1 MVNSTTRG
9 KLQSLLLWIISAAS
23 VADACIVTAPNVVRL
38 GVEETLVVFNRGV
51 ATKDVSLLVQDY
63 PGRLNTLF
71 RHTVSLGPEESQVI
85 RMRLDTE
92 KINAKDVTM
101 GQPRYVSLIAEC
113 GNTYKKEARLL
124 ISDKGGYLLL
134 QTDKPIYTPKQ
145 TVNIRVVAVGEN
157 LVPTTGQVKLK
168 IKNPQDI
175 VTYKTVLDTTSNSSG
190 TGMFSHS
197 YRFPESP
204 ILGEWKAVVTHGA
217 HLTQE
222 TEVKFTLDEYVL
234 PTFSVELTL
243 PSVILTDQEY
253 IDGEVLA
260 KYVYGKPVVGSVA
273 FRFRLRNEAN
283 QDTEVGSTNFK
294 ELIDGKGRF
303 RIATQEFR
311 MMRSKR
317 WGALVKGN
325 RFVVEADVLD
335 KATSKR
341 ESTIDDSAIFASSP
355 YLVTFS
361 STPKDFKPGTSTMIV
376 AEIKHVNGKPAIGI
390 PTELTALDDR
400 EEVVLVDTTSSTS
413 DNTGRVAF
421 SVQTSRFQTA
431 LKIKVQTKDPKYASH
446 QQADGNI
453 VLHPFTSPTN
463 AFVSLKRIDTRVA
476 LKVGEHFDGYA
487 RAEPSNIS
495 PIYYMVISRGQTKAH
510 GKVNE
515 SSFYKTFGFQVTPE
529 MSPGARVLVYAFH
542 EGHLLADSMNI
553 EVEEVCTGSSDIEIE
568 PEFRSEEPG
577 SSGVL
582 NVRGREGTRVGILAV
597 DKAVY
602 ILNNKEL
609 LTREKL
615 FTVLKSHD
623 LGCGP
628 GGGLTSDVVLAD
640 TGIVIIS
647 EETLEN
653 AIRTDN
659 SCESRIR
666 RRRSILKRAADNF
679 QDPFLRQCCILGQK
693 RDRLGRTCQARAD
706 IVYEHMDGKDQ
717 AKECSEAFEECCK
730 EIRPQGFPGPRVP
743 NLQAT
748 GDERARHGIEFITED
763 SVDEVDGPST
773 SPLVRRD
780 FRETWLFDEGTV
792 GSDGTAKFSASLPH
806 SITTWSVQAVSVSPT
821 GGVCVPPSKEVRA
834 FQDIFLQVSI
844 PYKVVRNE
852 QIEVLATVYNYGS
865 RSLLGNVYIYGAEGL
880 CTGAP
885 VGQRSERRPIQVNA
899 TSAASVTFPVIPL
912 KEGEFVVKIHVKSTR
927 GEDIV
932 EKVLNVVPEGVTVE
946 KSISIP
952 IDPTNERRRKTR
964 SIRGDRY
971 QDSLDTAAKVQVIA
985 VNTRLPPDAVPD
997 TKHCSLS
1004 VIGNKIGPSVQTTLQ
1019 NIENMIAMPTGCGE
1033 QNMMLMAPTLYTL
1046 EYLKHKGVLNATLEE
1061 KAYRY
1066 VREGYEQELSF
1077 RKPDG
1082 AFSAFKHRDSSV
1094 WLTAFVM
1101 RVFCKARQYASID
1114 PEVIKSGMLWLAS
1127 RQEIDGSFKERKPI
1141 MHKVMLGGVKG
1152 SVPMTAFV
1160 LLTFY
1165 ECQSP
1170 SDTEDKIIG
1179 KTKSNAEEYLN
1190 RHVHDIH
1197 EPYVAALV
1205 AYALSLGNNPEK
1217 HTAMDVMKDE
1227 LLYDHMLN
1235 TRSTGEEATPL
1246 VVEGTSYALLAFLEH
1261 NDLESS
1267 SSIVNWLNTHR
1278 SASGSFVS
1286 TQDTVVALQALT
1298 EFALKARESYLD
1310 LMCNVTLSNQRNFKK
1325 SIRLKRENAA
1335 ILQQLDIPDVSGK
1348 MFVSASGTGSGLLS
1362 VKIKYNVLVPPE
1374 ALCKFNI
1381 TVKAEVH
1388 IERKKSVKSL
1398 DFPPDLLDELLGPEP
1413 NRKRRSPWF
1422 FGARESRMSSLAG
1435 SFNGD
1440 PRDRGSIDP
1449 TPDTSVNLDRTP
1461 QKSKLLYDI
1470 EVCSRYLGGSESNM
1484 AVIEV
1489 GIFSG
1494 FVPVE
1499 KDLKEETARN
1509 ELLAKYE
1516 ITEKNVI
1523 LYFDK
1528 IPAEVPTCVKFRAE
1542 REHVV
1547 HNVQSAVVKV
1557 YDYYNPMHSCTQ
1569 FYGPGSTSP
1578 LLKLICEDNQCQC
1591 AEAECP
1597 SKEPF
1602 HEITKAGSIFRQR
1615 KNLGIMACENHDF
1628 AWKGQVFSN
1637 EVENGYRNIRFKVDV
1652 AVKEGAE
1659 NKTALLSNLKILR
1672 ARELCHMADLTVG
1685 GIYMIFG
1692 EDSEPFERNGN
1703 VIRRYDLNQNVRI
1716 FNMHDRSSTE
1726 DYRKLSS
1733 LFQWLT
1739 TGFIKRGGCGPQ

>member
-1 MVNSTTRG
+1 MALFSTRR
-9 KLQSLLLWIISAAS
+9 KLQCCLVWIISA
-23 VADACIVTAPNVVRL
+23 VAIADSCIITAPNVVRL
-38 GVEETLVVFNRGV
+38 GVEETLVVFNRGG
-51 ATKDVSLLVQDY
+51 AKDVSLLVQDY

-71 RHTVSLGPEESQVI
+71 SRTISLAPEESQVV
-85 RMRLDTE
+85 RMRLDAA
-92 KINAKDVTM
+92 KIDTKDVTS
-101 GQPRYVSLIAEC
+101 GQPRYVSLITEC
-113 GNTYKKEARLL
+113 GRAYKKEARLL

-145 TVNIRVVAVGEN
+145 TVHIRMIAVGEN
-157 LVPTTGQVKLK
+157 LVPSTGQVKLE

-175 VTYKTVLDTTSNSSG
+175 VTHKTVLDTTSNSSG

-217 HLTQE
+217 HLTQA

-234 PTFSVELTL
+234 PRFSVELNV

-253 IDGEVLA
+253 IEGEVFA

-283 QDTEVGSTNFK
+283 EDTEVGSTNFK
-294 ELIDGKGRF
+294 ELIDGRGLFKIR
-303 RIATQEFR
+303 TDEFKMPR
-311 MMRSKR
+311 RKR
-317 WGALVKGN
+317 WSALVQGN

-341 ESTIDDSAIFASSP
+341 ESTVDDSAIFASSP
-355 YLVTFS
+355 YLVTFK

-376 AEIKHVNGKPAIGI
+376 AEIKHVNGKPAVGI

-400 EEVVLVDTTSSTS
+400 EEAVLVDTTSSTS
-413 DNTGRVAF
+413 DHTGRVAF
-421 SVQTSRFQTA
+421 SVQTTRFQTA
-431 LKIKVQTKDPKYASH
+431 LKIKVQTRDPKYKSH
-446 QQADGNI
+446 QQADGNV
-453 VLHPFTSPTN
+453 VLRPFTSPTN
-463 AFVSLKRIDTRVA
+463 AFVALKRIDTRVA
-476 LKVGEHFDGYA
+476 LKVGEHFDGYV
-487 RAEPSNIS
+487 RSEPPNIT
-495 PIYYMVISRGQTKAH
+495 PVYYMVISRGQTKAH

-515 SSFYKTFGFQVTPE
+515 SSFHHKSFVFQVTPE
-529 MSPGARVLVYAFH
+529 MSPGARVLVYTFH
-542 EGHLLADSMNI
+542 DGHLLADSMNI
-553 EVEEVCTGSSDIEIE
+553 EVEEVCSDSSNIEIE
-568 PEFRSEEPG
+568 PAFRSEEPG
-577 SSGVL
+577 SSGAL
-582 NVRGREGTRVGILAV
+582 MVRGKEGTRVGILAV

-615 FTVLKSHD
+615 FTAFKSHD

-628 GGGLTSDVVLAD
+628 GGGLTSDAVIAD
-640 TGIVIIS
+640 TGVVIIS
-647 EETLEN
+647 EETVEN
-653 AIRTDN
+653 VIRTEN

-666 RRRSILKRAADNF
+666 RRRIIMKRAVSSYE
-679 QDPFLRQCCILGQK
+679 DPFLRQCCELGHK
-693 RDRLGRTCQARAD
+693 RDRLGRSCNARAD
-706 IVYEHMDGKDQ
+706 IVWAHLEGKNQ
-717 AKECSEAFEECCK
+717 AKECAEAFEDCCRRVSPV
-730 EIRPQGFPGPRVP
+730 ESHGVHGMAFPGPTEDDRS
-743 NLQAT
+743 
-748 GDERARHGIEFITED
+748 RHGIEFSTAD
-763 SVDEVDGPST
+763 TVDGDHASSST
-773 SPLVRRD
+773 NTLVRND
-780 FRETWLFDEGTV
+780 FRETWLFDEETV
-792 GSDGTAKFSASLPH
+792 GSDGFAKFSASLPH

-834 FQDIFLQVSI
+834 FQDIFLQVSL

-852 QIEVLATVYNYGS
+852 QIEVLATVYNYGN
-865 RSLLGNVYIYGAEGL
+865 RPLHGNVYIYGAEGL

-885 VGQRSERRPIQVNA
+885 VGMRSERRPIQVNA
-899 TSAASVTFPVIPL
+899 TSAASITFPVIPL
-912 KEGEFVVKIHVKSTR
+912 KEGEFTVKIHVKSTR

-964 SIRGDRY
+964 SVRGDRY

-997 TKHCSLS
+997 TKYCSLS

-1019 NIENMIAMPTGCGE
+1019 NIENLIAMPTGCGE
-1033 QNMMLMAPTLYTL
+1033 QNMMLMAPTVYTL
-1046 EYLKHKGVLNATLEE
+1046 EYLKHKGILNASLEE
-1061 KAYRY
+1061 KAYNY

-1101 RVFCKARQYASID
+1101 RVFCKARQYTSID
-1114 PEVIKSGMLWLAS
+1114 PQVIKSGMLWLAS
-1127 RQEIDGSFKERKPI
+1127 RQELDGSFKERKPI

-1165 ECQSP
+1165 ECESA
-1170 SDTEDKIIG
+1170 SDPDDKIIG
-1179 KTKSNAEEYLN
+1179 RTMSNAEEYLN
-1190 RHVHDIH
+1190 RHVNDIR

-1217 HTAMDVMKDE
+1217 HTAMDVLKDE
-1227 LLYDHMLN
+1227 LQYDHMLN
-1235 TRSTGEEATPL
+1235 TRSTGNEATPL

-1267 SSIVNWLNTHR
+1267 NSVVNWLNTHR

-1298 EFALKARESYLD
+1298 EFALKSRESYLD

-1388 IERKKSVKSL
+1388 KPRRESVKNVHFSQ
-1398 DFPPDLLDELLGPEP
+1398 DLLNELLGVGSRSEYGAVAKSLQ
-1413 NRKRRSPWF
+1413 NRVLQNPITYTHPDV
-1422 FGARESRMSSLAG
+1422 GANFDKA
-1435 SFNGD
+1435 
-1440 PRDRGSIDP
+1440 
-1449 TPDTSVNLDRTP
+1449 P
-1461 QKSKLLYDI
+1461 QQSKLQYDI
-1470 EVCSRYLGGSESNM
+1470 EVCSRYLGGTESNM
-1484 AVIEV
+1484 ALIEV

-1494 FVPVE
+1494 FVPSE
-1499 KDLKEETARN
+1499 KDLKEEAERN
-1509 ELLAKYE
+1509 ELLQKYE
-1516 ITEKNVI
+1516 ITERNVI
-1523 LYFDK
+1523 LYFEK
-1528 IPAEVPTCVKFRAE
+1528 IPGDVPTCVKFRAE

-1547 HNVQSAVVKV
+1547 HNVQSAIVKV
-1557 YDYYNPMHSCTQ
+1557 YDYYNPMHSCSE
-1569 FYGPGSTSP
+1569 FYGPGATSP
-1578 LLKLICEDNQCQC
+1578 LLKLVCEGNQCQC

-1597 SKEPF
+1597 NKEPF
-1602 HEITKAGSIFRQR
+1602 HEIIKAGTTHNQR
-1615 KNLGIMACENHDF
+1615 KTLGAMACDKHDF

-1637 EVENGYRNIRFKVDV
+1637 EVENGYRNIHFRVEV
-1652 AVKEGAE
+1652 IIKEGAE
-1659 NKTALLSNLKILR
+1659 NKTSVTSNLKVLR

-1685 GIYMIFG
+1685 SKYVIFG
-1692 EDSEPFERNGN
+1692 RDSEPFEKNGN
-1703 VIRRYDLNQNVRI
+1703 IIRRYDLDQNVRI
-1716 FNMHDRSSTE
+1716 FNMQDRSSSMDTK
-1726 DYRKLSS
+1726 KLNS

-1739 TGFIKRGGCGPQ
+1739 SGFIKRGGCGPR